1 MDYNKVKVYWSLKS
15 RRECKSVVTD
25 RQIIMIIIIIIIII
39 RGILNRKFWYKRGLV
54 LLYQNFLFK
63 VPSKIYIIRGVK

>member
-25 RQIIMIIIIIIIII
+25 RQIIIIIII